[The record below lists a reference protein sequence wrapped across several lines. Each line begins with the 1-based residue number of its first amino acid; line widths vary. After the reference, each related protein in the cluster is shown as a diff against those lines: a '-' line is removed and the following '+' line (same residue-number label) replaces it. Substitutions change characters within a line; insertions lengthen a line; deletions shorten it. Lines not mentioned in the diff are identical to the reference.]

1 MAYNLSAAI
10 RSTVTT
16 AANTITASVNT
27 VSQDFTSATN
37 RLSQGISTAT
47 GLSTQ
52 KVNSALL
59 GGTLGAIIDGKKGA
73 VFGALAG
80 GLFGGNNSN
89 IEELQGIIEQPLK
102 IVPKGLAELKG
113 ITGDAGLI
121 LNQYNELAD
130 RSAITSEFVDSGFMP
145 SYNGDDSSASK
156 VPNPLREYD
165 SFNYVITLG
174 VLDAESYNNPE
185 TYRKMG
191 FKNYIIK
198 SSGGDLGRRYQVYDE
213 KVGNTGGVPQLG
225 HLGTEDHAE
234 YYIDDIELDSVVA
247 PNPTTRMTLGTALS
261 FSVTEPYSMGNFI
274 QAVIGS
280 ASDAGY
286 GSYTDAPFCLRIDFA
301 GFQEVGTQSGYDE
314 IKPQSKQIEPIFV
327 PIKLINME
335 FNVSGSGSKYAVTA
349 VPMSEVGLSDEIDK
363 IKTPISATGL
373 LCSEIL
379 ETNDSS
385 ITNAINGQIE
395 DLEKVGALSP
405 YDRYVICFPKNR
417 DALRNAYQKREINET
432 AFTTTA
438 TDLEIQRQGTLDKNP
453 DIQSSYSPTTIK
465 ITPPNDTYAILKS
478 FAENTDL
485 MNAIGKSPVTEDT
498 NAPGNTAAA
507 DIQSSTN
514 PETNQVDPA
523 SLAAQPADK
532 AREYQFNQ
540 GQKIT
545 SIIERM
551 VVQTTY
557 AAEKSTE
564 GAKNGMN
571 KWFRIDTH
579 VYLDESPATENT
591 MGRRPRVYVYS
602 VIEYEVDQAVTM
614 PPNQAPQNTAG
625 LRKLAQKQYNYI
637 YTGKNEDVLS
647 FDLKFNNAFMMT
659 AFADLGMGNA
669 PIRAATDLAKTTSSN
684 EGTVSGATIAP
695 PNNKKTADE
704 ATGEVSLVTSVKES
718 PGTVSND
725 IRRKIAEVFH
735 DRITNMNVD
744 MVTADMEIVGDP
756 YFIPQQTGNH
766 VSAKGNSP
774 AVTADGTMNYLDQ
787 TVFCIINF
795 QTPFDY
801 QVTGATMEQPQIV
814 AGFSGL
820 FQVWA
825 VTNSFSSGKFTQ
837 TLKLIRRKGQ
847 DDEATTTNS
856 GTMVENDNSKL
867 TRDGPQGRG
876 DRTAGDPDCLPAARD
891 DVVTNLLPALTS
903 DLDTADK
910 ITPRVGIGSVSSARV
925 RGAMGSILPYDAM
938 NALDVLAEEA
948 AIINQAA
955 AAAKGTLNAVT
966 DATKSRVKNLLGPF

>member
-1 MAYNLSAAI
+1 
-10 RSTVTT
+10 
-16 AANTITASVNT
+16 
-27 VSQDFTSATN
+27 
-37 RLSQGISTAT
+37 
-47 GLSTQ
+47 
-52 KVNSALL
+52 
-59 GGTLGAIIDGKKGA
+59 
-73 VFGALAG
+73 
-80 GLFGGNNSN
+80 
-89 IEELQGIIEQPLK
+89 
-102 IVPKGLAELKG
+102 
-113 ITGDAGLI
+113 
-121 LNQYNELAD
+121 
-130 RSAITSEFVDSGFMP
+130 
-145 SYNGDDSSASK
+145 
-156 VPNPLREYD
+156 
-165 SFNYVITLG
+165 
-174 VLDAESYNNPE
+174 
-185 TYRKMG
+185 
-191 FKNYIIK
+191 
-198 SSGGDLGRRYQVYDE
+198 
-213 KVGNTGGVPQLG
+213 
-225 HLGTEDHAE
+225 
-234 YYIDDIELDSVVA
+234 
-247 PNPTTRMTLGTALS
+247 
-261 FSVTEPYSMGNFI
+261 
-274 QAVIGS
+274 
-280 ASDAGY
+280 
-286 GSYTDAPFCLRIDFA
+286 
-301 GFQEVGTQSGYDE
+301 
-314 IKPQSKQIEPIFV
+314 
-327 PIKLINME
+327 
-335 FNVSGSGSKYAVTA
+335 
-349 VPMSEVGLSDEIDK
+349 
-363 IKTPISATGL
+363 
-373 LCSEIL
+373 
-379 ETNDSS
+379 
-385 ITNAINGQIE
+385 
-395 DLEKVGALSP
+395 
-405 YDRYVICFPKNR
+405 
-417 DALRNAYQKREINET
+417 
-432 AFTTTA
+432 
-438 TDLEIQRQGTLDKNP
+438 
-453 DIQSSYSPTTIK
+453 
-465 ITPPNDTYAILKS
+465 
-478 FAENTDL
+478 

-545 SIIERM
+545 SIIEKM
-551 VVQTTY
+551 VLQTTY

-625 LRKLAQKQYNYI
+625 LRKLAQKEYNYI

-684 EGTVSGATIAP
+684 EGTVSGASLGSAINTP
-695 PNNKKTADE
+695 WSRHEP
-704 ATGEVSLVTSVKES
+704 TGEIAFANSVAES

-766 VSAKGNSP
+766 VAAKGNNPS
-774 AVTADGTMNYLDQ
+774 VTEDGTMNYLDQ

-801 QVTGATMEQPQIV
+801 QVAGATMEAPQV
-814 AGFSGL
+814 VSGFSGL
-820 FQVWA
+820 FQIWA
-825 VTNSFSSGKFTQ
+825 VTNNFSSGKFTQ

-847 DDEATTTNS
+847 DDEATVQAT
-856 GTMVENDNSKL
+856 GVMVENDDAKL

-876 DRTAGDPDCLPAARD
+876 DGAAEVARRKADRDCFPAATR
-891 DVVTNLLPALTS
+891 DVVTDLLPALTA
-903 DLDTADK
+903 DLDTTDK

-948 AIINQAA
+948 AIINQAT
-955 AAAKGTLNAVT
+955 AAAKGTINAVT
-966 DATKSRVKNLLGPF
+966 DATKSKVKNIMRGF